1 MEGVVKDY
9 ASMGPLVV
17 LDGANVA
24 YAYADALGGGESADN
39 NNYNH
44 HYNTKKRLQPNLVGI
59 QVACDYFAASS
70 LGIRVLVVLPASY
83 YRIKPRN
90 AGGGLVETDQWDIL
104 ERLKQ
109 EGKLA
114 MAPPTDDEYVS
125 MIISG
130 LVLSVEVIDV
140 SE

>member
-1 MEGVVKDY
+1 M
-9 ASMGPLVV
+9 
-17 LDGANVA
+17 A
-24 YAYADALGGGESADN
+24 YAYADALGGYNNSPHYN
-39 NNYNH
+39 NNN
-44 HYNTKKRLQPNLVGI
+44 NNNKKRLQPNLVGI

-125 MIISG
+125 MISG
-130 LVLSVEVIDV
+130 FGLSCL
-140 SE
+140 SK